1 MTAWADDAAAKS
13 DTSGEFVETPVGAS
27 AAATPA
33 PANSGELVE
42 QPVNAAGAAPA
53 PSTAPSGSG
62 PLGFLSTASHSSNL
76 LGDMWGVRPFLS
88 KYGMTLTAVENSE
101 LFGNVSGGVRQGLEY
116 NGLTTVTLQMDTQR
130 AFGLNGGLFNVSAE
144 QIHGGNLSASNLY
157 TLQTAS
163 GIEAD
168 RATR

>member
-1 MTAWADDAAAKS
+1 MLLTSYALADS
-13 DTSGEFVETPVGAS
+13 SPPTVS
-27 AAATPA
+27 AAAATSSSAVAA
-33 PANSGELVE
+33 PTVQPEFAE
-42 QPVNAAGAAPA
+42 QPVNAAGAAAA
-53 PSTAPSGSG
+53 PSTSPSGSG

-101 LFGNVSGGVRQGLEY
+101 LFGNVSGGLRQGLEY

-157 TLQTAS
+157 
-163 GIEAD
+163 
-168 RATR
+168 